1 MAYPGIIQGP
11 VLYPRILQELTRVR
25 PKLKI
30 VLQTPVDEVLAL
42 WGDILG
48 NGRPLQI
55 RQPRLQGQQDIS
67 LTIEAVAPRIL
78 PS

>member
-1 MAYPGIIQGP
+1 M
-11 VLYPRILQELTRVR
+11 LYPRILQELTRIR

-42 WGDILG
+42 WGYILG
-48 NGRPLQI
+48 NGRPFQI

-78 PS
+78 SS